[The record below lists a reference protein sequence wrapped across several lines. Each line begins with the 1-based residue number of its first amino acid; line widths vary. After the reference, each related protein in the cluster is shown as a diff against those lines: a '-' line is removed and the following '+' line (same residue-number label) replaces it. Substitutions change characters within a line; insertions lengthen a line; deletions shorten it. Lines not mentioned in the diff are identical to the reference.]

1 MMLVAKVLAALGA
14 VAATVGTQGCT
25 LIFMDEPK
33 MPNSLLN
40 K

>member
-1 MMLVAKVLAALGA
+1 MKLVAKVLAFVGA
-14 VAATVGTQGCT
+14 VAATIGTTGCT
-25 LIFMDEPK
+25 LLIADEAK